1 EGMTAELIAVRKRN
15 GALLKFLESK
25 GADLS
30 STDAKG
36 NTLLHIA
43 VKNDDIISAKFLLE
57 NGCDIYATNDAGVS
71 VLDLMKKS
79 RHGGIRALADDYE

>member
-1 EGMTAELIAVRKRN
+1 M
-15 GALLKFLESK
+15 ALLKFLESK

-43 VKNDDIISAKFLLE
+43 VRNDDIVSAKFLLE

-79 RHGGIRALADDYE
+79 RHSGIRALADDYE